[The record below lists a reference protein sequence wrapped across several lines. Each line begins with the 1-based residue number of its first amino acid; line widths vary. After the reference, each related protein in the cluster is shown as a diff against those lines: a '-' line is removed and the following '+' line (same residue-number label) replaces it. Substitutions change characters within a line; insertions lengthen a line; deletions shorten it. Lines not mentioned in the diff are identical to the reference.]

1 MPELSCL
8 LLPYTYMHQLQQ
20 LPLWLFIHM
29 LDLSHLV
36 NICRRHFGEGKTVVT
51 LQAELL
57 YGNVICNLTESSLA
71 RELFIPNI
79 AKSKS

>member
-1 MPELSCL
+1 
-8 LLPYTYMHQLQQ
+8 
-20 LPLWLFIHM
+20 M

-36 NICRRHFGEGKTVVT
+36 NVCRRHFGEGKTVVT

-57 YGNVICNLTESSLA
+57 YGNIICNLTESSLA

-79 AKSKS
+79 AKGK